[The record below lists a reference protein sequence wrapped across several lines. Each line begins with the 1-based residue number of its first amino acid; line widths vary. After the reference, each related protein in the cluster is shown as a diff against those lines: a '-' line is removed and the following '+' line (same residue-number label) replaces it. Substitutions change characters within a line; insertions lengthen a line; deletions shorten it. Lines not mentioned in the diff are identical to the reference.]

1 MPEAHAE
8 RAHSRNRAETDP
20 WSDDPRLW
28 GRTYAISF
36 DKVWYASLELATK
49 RSRWALLHTDDLAG
63 IIQVLCTTPVF
74 RFKDELEIR
83 LRLDENALTRV
94 DVRSQSTTGR
104 RDFGVNARRI
114 GRFLLR
120 LDKQLGAGKG
130 TIIDPK
136 DMVEWT
142 SADQ

>member
-1 MPEAHAE
+1 MPKARPE
-8 RAHSRNRAETDP
+8 RAHTRNRAETDP

-28 GRTYAISF
+28 GRTYAIPF
-36 DKVWYASLELATK
+36 DRVWGTCMELATNW
-49 RSRWALLHTDDLAG
+49 SRWELLHSDDLAG
-63 IIQVLCTTPVF
+63 MIQVLCTTLVF

-83 LRLDENALTRV
+83 VRLDENALTRV
-94 DVRSQSTTGR
+94 DVRSRSTKGR

-120 LDKQLGAGKG
+120 LDKLLGAGKG

-136 DMVEWT
+136 DMVELT
-142 SADQ
+142 SDDR